1 MRTRGTSNYSSK
13 ILITEYPKSGIVFFL
28 IQDGIRFTGAQAKKN
43 KLTLGQV
50 GRSGSGSVGGLGQ
63 DMLGFRMFWSSAQVA
78 PEERRGEEKGT
89 EK

>member
-1 MRTRGTSNYSSK
+1 M
-13 ILITEYPKSGIVFFL
+13 FFL
-28 IQDGIRFTGAQAKKN
+28 IQDGNFSYPIYRSPSKKKN

-63 DMLGFRMFWSSAQVA
+63 DRLGFRMFWSSAQVA